1 MYGKL
6 VVVYEGERLLGG
18 AELQLQDG
26 GAGLFKA
33 EEIREIRVS
42 RFSPPSERCPPLAVL
57 LTVNSA
63 GICFKLES
71 TGKNVDSPLSAMH
84 ATCLRQNK
92 VLPPN
97 STENSKLTGKDKHTL
112 S

>member
-1 MYGKL
+1 MYGKP

-18 AELQLQDG
+18 AELQPQEG
-26 GAGLFKA
+26 FAALFKA

-42 RFSPPSERCPPLAVL
+42 HFSPPSERCPPLAVL
-57 LTVNSA
+57 HTVNSA

-71 TGKNVDSPLSAMH
+71 TAKNVDSSPLAVMH

-92 VLPPN
+92 VFYPKRKRLK
-97 STENSKLTGKDKHTL
+97 TDTHLI
-112 S
+112 